1 MKLLIL
7 EIKIAFTISLVSL
20 GLTTVQAQ
28 PDKSVILVQSPTSG
42 SSQQLNKPLIF
53 NTPLPPD
60 DIGAPGHRTAGG
72 KRGCE
77 NIDKQFTNVKKKS
90 LTALVPAYDS
100 KSSGLVF
107 GLTTTSNPSFWFYVP
122 YSSKINAEFALQDIR
137 GNIVYQTPVSLSGKP
152 GIVNISLASTA
163 VSLKIGQQYHWYF
176 NIYCQPEQ
184 PPISIDG
191 WIQRNSVNSVQKTL
205 LEKATPQQRLTI
217 YASNGYWYDAL
228 TTASGLR
235 RNDPK
240 NTDWTTL
247 LQAVGLADIA
257 PEPIVDCCRSEN

>member
-7 EIKIAFTISLVSL
+7 QIKIAFTISLVSL

-28 PDKSVILVQSPTSG
+28 PNKSVILVQSPTSR

-53 NTPLPPD
+53 NAPSPPD
-60 DIGAPGHRTAGG
+60 DIGAPGHRTTGG
-72 KRGCE
+72 KRGCK
-77 NIDKQFTNVKKKS
+77 NMDKQLTNVLEKS
-90 LTALVPAYDS
+90 FTALVPVYSLKDS
-100 KSSGLVF
+100 ALVY

-137 GNIVYQTPVSLSGKP
+137 GNIVYQTPVSLSKTP

-163 VSLKIGQQYHWYF
+163 VSLEIGQKYHWYF

-191 WIQRNSVNSVQKTL
+191 WIQRNSVNSVLKSL

-228 TTASGLR
+228 TTASGLHH
-235 RNDPK
+235 NDPK